1 MAWIRRVRTA
11 SGATAVQ
18 IAESVGGR
26 RRIVPTCTPRAHFR
40 GLPGHRCL
48 SDRFQQRVRGTNER
62 QNWPRSV
69 MRADHR
75 SRFRRPTSRRCLGPR
90 PNPGAPSGAVSLDT
104 TPPSSP
110 CRAADVRGD
119 PPWLPL
125 ELLTAIDGAFH
136 VFIAREIHP
145 EEATDVDEPPRAWTK
160 PEIATGIRALNMC
173 KSGRGQGALATR
185 WSRFCIEY

>member
-1 MAWIRRVRTA
+1 
-11 SGATAVQ
+11 
-18 IAESVGGR
+18 
-26 RRIVPTCTPRAHFR
+26 
-40 GLPGHRCL
+40 
-48 SDRFQQRVRGTNER
+48 
-62 QNWPRSV
+62 

-90 PNPGAPSGAVSLDT
+90 PNPGAPSGAASLDT

-110 CRAADVRGD
+110 CRATDVRGD

-136 VFIAREIHP
+136 VFIARGIHP

-173 KSGRGQGALATR
+173 KSGLTRQASGAGLAIGRQSRGSASQPPWYSARSTDLEC
-185 WSRFCIEY
+185 SRKSGGVVYAASSWMCLNPSSYSCGVK